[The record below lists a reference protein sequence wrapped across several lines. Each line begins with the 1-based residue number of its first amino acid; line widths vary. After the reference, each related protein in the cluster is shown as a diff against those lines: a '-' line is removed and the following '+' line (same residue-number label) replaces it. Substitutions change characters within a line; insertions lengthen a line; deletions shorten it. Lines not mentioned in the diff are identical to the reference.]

1 MYFIMKRY
9 NNLTILIILAG
20 ILFTSCGDDFLTASS
35 TGTILS
41 GTVLTE
47 QSVKENLASAYHI
60 LLRDNYANGYNGV
73 FFLADLRSDDVYKGG
88 ESAGDQGQFYNLA
101 TFTCTSSTNV
111 EGVWMLNYRG
121 IARCNEAIANVENLL
136 ADAGFEGNRN
146 LIMQY
151 KEEALF
157 LRAYYLH
164 VLWKDW
170 GNIPFLTEALKE
182 PTIAPQYT
190 ADEIYQFIMADLAAC
205 ENIGLLKLKLPEL
218 GRVNLAAIYMLKAEC
233 VMYQKDA
240 SKYNE
245 VAANMAQIIASNDYD
260 LMSDFDGMWLESGE
274 WCKENIFETNQG
286 SEGTDWSSSAANP
299 YGFGT
304 NLPCFISP
312 NSLTDPAGIF
322 IGGWG
327 FSPVRPYLW
336 ALVGTGSQNGKEPIF
351 EAGDIRREASINNWV
366 GGNYGDRFQDTGYYL
381 RKYAARKGYNP
392 KGTTDLN
399 YANNLRIYRYAE
411 TLLNYAEL
419 VGVLGASASG
429 GVSAQSCL
437 DQVRARAKVNSI
449 PVNQANIELERH
461 REFIGEGRRYWD
473 LIRWG
478 KASAVLTENIT
489 ETTPGGG
496 NRPPTT
502 WSWSRK
508 WTDKDKYLPIP
519 ESELNSTIGTA
530 YPLQQNQGY

>member
-1 MYFIMKRY
+1 MKTYRFLSILVA
-9 NNLTILIILAG
+9 LTG
-20 ILFTSCGDDFLTASS
+20 IVFTSCGDDFLTANS
-35 TGTILS
+35 TGNILAGS
-41 GTVLTE
+41 VLNE
-47 QSVKENLASAYHI
+47 QSIKENLASAYHI

-111 EGVWMLNYRG
+111 DGVWSLNYRG
-121 IARCNEAIANVENLL
+121 ITRSNEAIKNVEKLL
-136 ADAGFEGNRN
+136 NQGDFSGNRN
-146 LIMQY
+146 LLEQY

-164 VLWKDW
+164 VIWKNW
-170 GNIPFLTEALKE
+170 GNIPFSDKVLEE
-182 PTIAPQYT
+182 PFLAPQYS
-190 ADEIYQFIMADLAAC
+190 ADEIYQIIMADLAAC
-205 ENIGLLKLKLPEL
+205 ETLGKLGLKSPEL
-218 GRVNLAAIYMLKAEC
+218 ARVNLAAIYMLKAEC
-233 VMYQKDA
+233 VMYQKDQ

-245 VAANMAQIIASNDYD
+245 VAANMAQIISSGDYG
-260 LMSDFDGMWLESGE
+260 LMDDFDAMWLSSGE
-274 WCKENIFETNQG
+274 FCKENIFETNQG
-286 SEGTDWSSSAANP
+286 SQGTEWGTSASNP

-312 NSLTDPAGIF
+312 NGLNDPSGVF
-322 IGGWG
+322 KGGWG

-336 ALVGTGSQNGKEPIF
+336 ALAGTGAQNGKEPIF
-351 EAGDIRREASINNWV
+351 EANDLRRVASINNWV

-381 RKYAARKGYNP
+381 RKYAAREGYNP
-392 KGTTDLN
+392 AGTTDLN
-399 YANNLRIYRYAE
+399 YTNNLRIYRYAE

-419 VGVLGASASG
+419 VGVMGASASG
-429 GVSAQSCL
+429 GVSAQACMDL
-437 DQVRARAKVNSI
+437 VRARAGVGSI

-478 KASAVLTENIT
+478 KAAATLTETIT

-502 WSWSRK
+502 WTWSRR
-508 WTDKDKYLPIP
+508 WEEKDKYLPIP
-519 ESELNSTIGTA
+519 EGEINVTKGTA
-530 YPLQQNQGY
+530 YPLQQNPGY

>member
-1 MYFIMKRY
+1 MKRY
-9 NNLTILIILAG
+9 IFLSIIVAFAG
-20 ILFTSCGDDFLTASS
+20 IIFTSCGDDFLTANS
-35 TGTILS
+35 TGNIPA
-41 GTVLTE
+41 GVVLTE
-47 QSVKENLASAYHI
+47 QSVKENVASVYHI

-73 FFLADLRSDDVYKGG
+73 FFLADLRADDVYKGG
-88 ESAGDQGQFYNLA
+88 ESAGDQGQLYNLA
-101 TFTCTSSTNV
+101 TFTCTPSNNV
-111 EGVWMLNYRG
+111 EGVWALNYRG
-121 IARCNEAIANVENLL
+121 ITRANEAIVNIEKLL
-136 ADAGFEGNRN
+136 DQDGFSGNRN
-146 LIMQY
+146 LLEQY

-164 VLWKDW
+164 ILWKNW
-170 GNIPFLTEALKE
+170 GNIPYTTTILTE
-182 PTIAPQYT
+182 PYVAPQYT
-190 ADEIYQFIMADLAAC
+190 ADEIYGFIMEDLAAC
-205 ENIGLLKLKLPEL
+205 ESLGKLSLKSPEL

-233 VMYQKDA
+233 VMYQKDQ

-245 VAANMAQIIASNDYD
+245 AAANMAQIIASPDYD
-260 LMSDFDGMWLESGE
+260 LMPDFDAMWLEENE

-286 SEGTDWSSSAANP
+286 SEGTDWGTSAANP
-299 YGFGT
+299 FGFGT

-312 NSLTDPAGIF
+312 NGLTDPDGEF

-336 ALVGTGSQNGKEPIF
+336 ALAGTPAQNGKEPIF
-351 EAGDIRREASINNWV
+351 EANDLRRMASINNWV

-381 RKYAARKGYNP
+381 RKYAARTGYNP
-392 KGTTDLN
+392 RGTTDLN
-399 YANNLRIYRYAE
+399 YVNNLRIYRYAE

-419 VGVLGASASG
+419 VGILGATASG
-429 GVSAQSCL
+429 GVTAQACM
-437 DQVRARAKVNSI
+437 DQVRTRAGVSSI

-478 KASAVLTENIT
+478 KAAATLSETVV

-502 WSWSRK
+502 WTWSRN
-508 WTDKDKYLPIP
+508 WTDNDKYLPIP
-519 ESELNSTIGTA
+519 ENEINVTIGTA
-530 YPLQQNQGY
+530 YPLTQNPGY